1 MTNKTFD
8 FDTNFVSVESQ
19 EKGSEFEVISDAGK
33 KTGMFIRLAGPD
45 SPRRKRTQARLKD
58 FYLKSGIGVP
68 KADAVNNRKARRALA
83 TQGDRYSGETADQ
96 FYELRMDDLVAAT
109 ISWRYPEGF
118 SGPDCTPENAADLYQ
133 KHPTLFEQV
142 AGAADDLDRFTTRS
156 AKP

>member
-19 EKGSEFEVISDAGK
+19 EKGSEFEVINDAGQ

-45 SPRRKRTQARLKD
+45 SARRKKTQARLKD

-68 KADAVNNRKARRALA
+68 KAETVNNRKARRALA

-96 FYELRMDDLVAAT
+96 LYDLRMDDLVAAT
-109 ISWRYPEGF
+109 ISWRYPDGF
-118 SGPDCTPENAADLYQ
+118 AGPECTPESAEELYH
-133 KHPTLFEQV
+133 KHPTLLEQV
-142 AGAADDLDRFTTRS
+142 GEAADDLDRFTSRS
-156 AKP
+156 VKP

>member
-96 FYELRMDDLVAAT
+96 FYELRMDDLVAA
-109 ISWRYPEGF
+109 IGNEGRAHSYPAAQQPFARQPGF
-118 SGPDCTPENAADLYQ
+118 GRGEAPRRRCLEAASRN
-133 KHPTLFEQV
+133 ES
-142 AGAADDLDRFTTRS
+142 RS
-156 AKP
+156 A